1 MNKTFRTILIFLV
14 IGIVVIGGYF
24 VFKSLLTG
32 NQKSKSSGY
41 EWVTIDQNYAPKD
54 YVEEFIK
61 NDSETKGLFPVYI
74 RNYGKNTSILKK
86 FKGQNLVSPNE
97 GVLKMMFQGMED
109 WMLVDLKYKNEKGR
123 EVRRTILYVQVE
135 GNWKVGDS
143 GRLMEKE

>member
-1 MNKTFRTILIFLV
+1 MNKTIRNILIFFV
-14 IGIVVIGGYF
+14 AGIVVIGGYF
-24 VFKSLLTG
+24 VFKSLLAG
-32 NQKSKSSGY
+32 GQKSKSSGY
-41 EWVTIDQNYAPKD
+41 EWVTIDQNYVPNN

-61 NDSETKGLFPVYI
+61 KDSQTKGLFPVYI
-74 RNYGKNTSILKK
+74 KNYGKNTSILKK

-97 GVLKMMFQGMED
+97 GVLKMMFSGVDD
-109 WMLVDLKYKNEKGR
+109 WMLVDLKYKNEKSR